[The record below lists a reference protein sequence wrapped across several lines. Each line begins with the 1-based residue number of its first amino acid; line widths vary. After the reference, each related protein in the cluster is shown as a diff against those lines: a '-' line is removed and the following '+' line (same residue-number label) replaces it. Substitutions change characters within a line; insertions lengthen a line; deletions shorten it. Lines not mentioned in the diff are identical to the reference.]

1 MGILGLI
8 LGKERK
14 STQIFNF
21 TLLCGASKGFMKA
34 FKAFINHFES
44 PQRSVKMKI
53 QVNFISSFG
62 IGNRVQK
69 KIRGEDGEGLMLSI
83 LVTLG

>member
-1 MGILGLI
+1 M
-8 LGKERK
+8 
-14 STQIFNF
+14 
-21 TLLCGASKGFMKA
+21 A

-44 PQRSVKMKI
+44 PQRNVKIKI
-53 QVNFISSFG
+53 QVNFIFSFG
-62 IGNRVQK
+62 FGNRVQK

>member
-21 TLLCGASKGFMKA
+21 TLLCDASKGFMKA
-34 FKAFINHFES
+34 FKAFIKSFET
-44 PQRSVKMKI
+44 PQEV
-53 QVNFISSFG
+53 
-62 IGNRVQK
+62 
-69 KIRGEDGEGLMLSI
+69 
-83 LVTLG
+83 